1 MQRPSSRART
11 RSTSSLEG
19 AYHPPTDTAPDAF
32 DYCNAFWV
40 DPHKSREGGRRAE
53 GDAEEK
59 DWGKEGYETVM
70 GRVKASAKVCDDLR
84 ALLKERASAAEDYA
98 KRLNKL
104 SRHSFGVGE
113 TGHMERAM
121 LQVKSELEASAK
133 SHTDLATLMRHQE
146 ATVADFVQKR
156 EAARKSQQTNL
167 EKLWKNL
174 LNTRQHV
181 LKAKAKYQDDAIQ
194 INALHAQASLLQGR
208 DLDKAS
214 ASATLKLDKA
224 QQTVVVN
231 ERDYRNY
238 VNVLKETTVNWNMAW
253 KSFCDLVQDQEEER
267 LEFLK
272 SRMWDYAN
280 GLSTLAMAEDESAER
295 TRTAL
300 EQCDPKIDI
309 RIFVQQFGTGNAIP
323 DPIPFVDVSA
333 KTAPPKQSYRSAA
346 FTRSS
351 TRIPGVTHSP
361 SAIDDIARAMHHPPP
376 SQQQRQQPQ
385 TSSQMPR
392 SSTQPELESQSRP
405 ASRAANRMSQP
416 NLSTQQTPAPAT
428 AQHLAS
434 PARPGQPPQ
443 VAGASP
449 SRFAVSPSAN
459 LHQRPSSEHVPI
471 ASPPTSKPGHIP
483 ASAFQGRQSAV
494 SPSLGASVNGASPA
508 TVDAG
513 SSPAPARYEA
523 SAPAAKKAAGAPSA
537 EDDENDPLLQAL
549 KQLQT
554 TPVQAPARSQ
564 RSSVDLRGSAASPS
578 QRPPS
583 RGHLNQPSFGSAA
596 GLSNGMMQPPPDQ
609 SQQHRPRSPSI
620 PYVQSNPPR
629 PSSRAGSNVSSAA
642 GANPNRQSTGPHLA
656 SPAPAGQFAARPASP
671 AQGQRYSAR
680 PTSPQP
686 HIPDSL
692 RPRSPAMGNPPSVA
706 SPVASVQSPARP
718 LSAFGTPLSQGGYAS
733 PQQAP
738 PPQQHFAAPPPQ
750 QPAAY
755 AQPPQQGAYGGYR
768 APSPAP
774 RPPSVVSPATGY
786 APHPQQQPHM
796 AQAPSQQFQQ
806 YAQAPPPQ
814 PAYAPPPQ
822 QVASPPNSYAYPG
835 QQQYAPPPQQQQ
847 QPLQHQQQYV
857 RPPSVVGGYASPA
870 SAAQQAALARTPSTH
885 SGVSGVSIQQT
896 PLQAYQQPPVQ
907 QQQPQQQQHARGASV
922 ASMRAGQT
930 PPLPPTGQYTESG
943 QPILFY
949 VNALFDYQAA
959 SAEEFSFSTGDVIAV
974 TGTDPDGWW
983 SGNRV
988 GDQGPSKL
996 FPSNFTEVSGARDVE
1011 LANILNETVP
1021 DLATTSCEVCVL
1033 NPSNPLCEYGLDNI
1047 RMSRAYEGS
1056 GARLRRVLKRALK
1069 GEEIGVG
1076 VIGASV
1082 TAGHSVP
1089 PGYQRWQERFFDDFK
1104 KMFPNAKLHVGAMGA
1119 TDSKFF
1125 SYCFG
1130 SLLPDDL
1137 DIYLVELDINDEPD
1151 LETLR
1156 DADALMRG
1164 LLQLPQEPAVIRVSV
1179 FQVIFE
1185 ELARGV
1191 IANLVTSQYFD
1202 VPIIGIR
1209 NFLLPHVQH
1218 HREDAEILFGLD
1230 QWGNRDYRHI
1240 SEVSHIAMADMLSL
1254 FMRKEVCEARRR
1266 DIMPKVTFKKQ
1277 GPWPSGEDLG
1287 KIPPLQVFS
1296 SWRNPAP
1303 LDPVKPKCQTMYS
1316 KPPLTPF
1323 SHTADFE
1330 RIEWHGKSA
1339 WASSTPGGQIR
1350 FSFHGKQVGVF
1361 VWATN
1366 GKSNPEEKSDD
1377 PEVRKRE
1384 APGQAKCWV
1393 EDVDGSKE
1401 DGLTVTSHW
1410 TFKTA
1415 PSSEFVNVAEKLPFG
1430 EHVLA
1435 CEVLP
1440 TTTSGGHKFRL
1451 QGLTSL

>member
-40 DPHKSREGGRRAE
+40 DPQKSREGGRRAE

-156 EAARKSQQTNL
+156 EAARKSQQTNV

-208 DLDKAS
+208 DLDK
-214 ASATLKLDKA
+214 ATLKLDKA

-392 SSTQPELESQSRP
+392 SSTQPDLESQSRP

-416 NLSTQQTPAPAT
+416 NLSTQQAAAPAT
-428 AQHLAS
+428 PQHLAS

-443 VAGASP
+443 DAGASP

-459 LHQRPSSEHVPI
+459 LRQRPSSEHVPV

-523 SAPAAKKAAGAPSA
+523 PAPAPKKAAGAASA

-554 TPVQAPARSQ
+554 TPVQPPARSQ
-564 RSSVDLRGSAASPS
+564 RSSVDLRGSAAAPS

-596 GLSNGMMQPPPDQ
+596 GLSNGMMQPPPAQ
-609 SQQHRPRSPSI
+609 AQQPRPRSPSI

-629 PSSRAGSNVSSAA
+629 PSSRAGSNVSSAT
-642 GANPNRQSTGPHLA
+642 GANPNRQSTGPHLS
-656 SPAPAGQFAARPASP
+656 SPAPVGQFAARAASP
-671 AQGQRYSAR
+671 AQGQRYSGR
-680 PTSPQP
+680 PASPQP
-686 HIPDSL
+686 FIPDSL

-706 SPVASVQSPARP
+706 SPAASVQSPARP

-738 PPQQHFAAPPPQ
+738 PPQQQFAAPPAQ
-750 QPAAY
+750 QPATY
-755 AQPPQQGAYGGYR
+755 VQPPQQGAYGGYR
-768 APSPAP
+768 ATSPAP
-774 RPPSVVSPATGY
+774 RPPSVVSPATVY

-814 PAYAPPPQ
+814 QAYAPPPQ
-822 QVASPPNSYAYPG
+822 QVASPPNSYAYPA

-847 QPLQHQQQYV
+847 QPLQHQQQYGC
-857 RPPSVVGGYASPA
+857 PPSVVGGYPSPA

-907 QQQPQQQQHARGASV
+907 QQQPQAQQQHARGTSV

-930 PPLPPTGQYTESG
+930 PPPPPTGQYTESG

-996 FPSNFTEVSGARDVE
+996 FPSNFTE
-1011 LANILNETVP
+1011 
-1021 DLATTSCEVCVL
+1021 
-1033 NPSNPLCEYGLDNI
+1033 
-1047 RMSRAYEGS
+1047 
-1056 GARLRRVLKRALK
+1056 
-1069 GEEIGVG
+1069 
-1076 VIGASV
+1076 
-1082 TAGHSVP
+1082 
-1089 PGYQRWQERFFDDFK
+1089 
-1104 KMFPNAKLHVGAMGA
+1104 
-1119 TDSKFF
+1119 
-1125 SYCFG
+1125 
-1130 SLLPDDL
+1130 LLP
-1137 DIYLVELDINDEPD
+1137 
-1151 LETLR
+1151 
-1156 DADALMRG
+1156 
-1164 LLQLPQEPAVIRVSV
+1164 
-1179 FQVIFE
+1179 
-1185 ELARGV
+1185 
-1191 IANLVTSQYFD
+1191 
-1202 VPIIGIR
+1202 
-1209 NFLLPHVQH
+1209 
-1218 HREDAEILFGLD
+1218 
-1230 QWGNRDYRHI
+1230 
-1240 SEVSHIAMADMLSL
+1240 
-1254 FMRKEVCEARRR
+1254 
-1266 DIMPKVTFKKQ
+1266 
-1277 GPWPSGEDLG
+1277 
-1287 KIPPLQVFS
+1287 
-1296 SWRNPAP
+1296 
-1303 LDPVKPKCQTMYS
+1303 
-1316 KPPLTPF
+1316 
-1323 SHTADFE
+1323 
-1330 RIEWHGKSA
+1330 
-1339 WASSTPGGQIR
+1339 
-1350 FSFHGKQVGVF
+1350 
-1361 VWATN
+1361 
-1366 GKSNPEEKSDD
+1366 
-1377 PEVRKRE
+1377 
-1384 APGQAKCWV
+1384 
-1393 EDVDGSKE
+1393 
-1401 DGLTVTSHW
+1401 
-1410 TFKTA
+1410 
-1415 PSSEFVNVAEKLPFG
+1415 
-1430 EHVLA
+1430 
-1435 CEVLP
+1435 
-1440 TTTSGGHKFRL
+1440 
-1451 QGLTSL
+1451 

>member
-11 RSTSSLEG
+11 RSTASLEG
-19 AYHPPTDTAPDAF
+19 AYRPPTDTAPDAF

-40 DPHKSREGGRRAE
+40 DPQRSREGGRRAE

-84 ALLKERASAAEDYA
+84 GLLKERASAADDYA

-121 LQVKSELEASAK
+121 LQVKAELEASAK

-156 EAARKSQQTNL
+156 EAARKSQQTNV
-167 EKLWKNL
+167 EKLWKHL
-174 LNTRQHV
+174 LHTRQHV

-208 DLDKAS
+208 DLDK
-214 ASATLKLDKA
+214 ATLKLDKA

-323 DPIPFVDVSA
+323 DPIPFIDASA

-346 FTRSS
+346 FVRSS

-385 TSSQMPR
+385 AAGQMPR
-392 SSTQPELESQSRP
+392 SSTQPDLESQSRP

-416 NLSTQQTPAPAT
+416 NLSTQQAPAN
-428 AQHLAS
+428 AGGQHLAS

-443 VAGASP
+443 DPGASP
-449 SRFAVSPSAN
+449 SRFAVSPAAN
-459 LHQRPSSEHVPI
+459 LRQRPSSEQVPLG
-471 ASPPTSKPGHIP
+471 APPTSKPGHIS
-483 ASAFQGRQSAV
+483 ASAFQSRLSAV
-494 SPSLGASVNGASPA
+494 SPSLGAGVNGSSAA

-513 SSPAPARYEA
+513 MSPAPARYEA
-523 SAPAAKKAAGAPSA
+523 SASEARQSAGPPAGD
-537 EDDENDPLLQAL
+537 EDENDPLLQAL

-564 RSSVDLRGSAASPS
+564 RSSVDLRGSATSPS

-583 RGHLNQPSFGSAA
+583 RGHLNQPSSESAA
-596 GLSNGMMQPPPDQ
+596 GLSNGFMQAPTAQ
-609 SQQHRPRSPSI
+609 AQQHRPRSPSI

-642 GANPNRQSTGPHLA
+642 GANPNRQSTGPHLTSATPA
-656 SPAPAGQFAARPASP
+656 SQLARPSSP
-671 AQGQRYSAR
+671 AQGQRYSAG

-692 RPRSPAMGNPPSVA
+692 RPRSPAMGNQPSVA
-706 SPVASVQSPARP
+706 SPVASVQSPVRP
-718 LSAFGTPLSQGGYAS
+718 ISAFGTPLSQGGYAS
-733 PQQAP
+733 PQQQAP
-738 PPQQHFAAPPPQ
+738 AQQQQFAAAPQ
-750 QPAAY
+750 QPAIY
-755 AQPPQQGAYGGYR
+755 AQPPPQAAYGGYR
-768 APSPAP
+768 ATSPAP
-774 RPPSVVSPATGY
+774 RPPSVISPATGY
-786 APHPQQQPHM
+786 APHPQQLPHM
-796 AQAPSQQFQQ
+796 AQAPSQQLQQ
-806 YAQAPPPQ
+806 YVQAPPQ
-814 PAYAPPPQ
+814 QQAYAPPPQ
-822 QVASPPNSYAYPG
+822 QVASPLNSYGYPA
-835 QQQYAPPPQQQQ
+835 QQQYAPPPQQQP
-847 QPLQHQQQYV
+847 PLQHRQQQYA
-857 RPPSVVGGYASPA
+857 RPPSVVGGYASHA

-896 PLQAYQQPPVQ
+896 PLQAYQQPTVQ
-907 QQQPQQQQHARGASV
+907 QQPPQPQQQHARGTSV
-922 ASMRAGQT
+922 ASLRAGQT
-930 PPLPPTGQYTESG
+930 PPPPPTGQYTESG

-996 FPSNFTEVSGARDVE
+996 FPSKYAAFISPRNYAS
-1011 LANILNETVP
+1011 ILNALSASFIL
-1021 DLATTSCEVCVL
+1021 LAAVHSLMLYHLEL
-1033 NPSNPLCEYGLDNI
+1033 FP
-1047 RMSRAYEGS
+1047 
-1056 GARLRRVLKRALK
+1056 LRRFPLRPLL
-1069 GEEIGVG
+1069 
-1076 VIGASV
+1076 GA
-1082 TAGHSVP
+1082 
-1089 PGYQRWQERFFDDFK
+1089 
-1104 KMFPNAKLHVGAMGA
+1104 
-1119 TDSKFF
+1119 
-1125 SYCFG
+1125 
-1130 SLLPDDL
+1130 
-1137 DIYLVELDINDEPD
+1137 
-1151 LETLR
+1151 
-1156 DADALMRG
+1156 
-1164 LLQLPQEPAVIRVSV
+1164 
-1179 FQVIFE
+1179 
-1185 ELARGV
+1185 
-1191 IANLVTSQYFD
+1191 
-1202 VPIIGIR
+1202 
-1209 NFLLPHVQH
+1209 
-1218 HREDAEILFGLD
+1218 
-1230 QWGNRDYRHI
+1230 
-1240 SEVSHIAMADMLSL
+1240 
-1254 FMRKEVCEARRR
+1254 
-1266 DIMPKVTFKKQ
+1266 
-1277 GPWPSGEDLG
+1277 
-1287 KIPPLQVFS
+1287 
-1296 SWRNPAP
+1296 
-1303 LDPVKPKCQTMYS
+1303 
-1316 KPPLTPF
+1316 
-1323 SHTADFE
+1323 
-1330 RIEWHGKSA
+1330 
-1339 WASSTPGGQIR
+1339 
-1350 FSFHGKQVGVF
+1350 
-1361 VWATN
+1361 
-1366 GKSNPEEKSDD
+1366 
-1377 PEVRKRE
+1377 
-1384 APGQAKCWV
+1384 
-1393 EDVDGSKE
+1393 
-1401 DGLTVTSHW
+1401 
-1410 TFKTA
+1410 
-1415 PSSEFVNVAEKLPFG
+1415 
-1430 EHVLA
+1430 
-1435 CEVLP
+1435 
-1440 TTTSGGHKFRL
+1440 
-1451 QGLTSL
+1451 